1 MNLII
6 DIGNSVA
13 KLALFHQNELID
25 VFYDSNQSLD
35 TLSTICSQ
43 YSIERS
49 ILSTVINLNNTILE
63 QLKTLKCKLLQIDY
77 QTVLPIK
84 ILYQTPQTLG
94 SDRIAAVV
102 GAQTLKPRKDI
113 LVIDAGTCL
122 TYEFIDAQGNYYG
135 GNIAPG
141 KAMRLKALHSYTAK
155 LPLIEAEGDTPEL
168 GYNTETAIRSGVIK
182 GMEFEINGYITHLQ
196 KKYPGLLVFLTGGD
210 EFSFDT
216 NLKNIIFADKFLV
229 LKGLNRI
236 LEYNDKI

>member
-6 DIGNSVA
+6 DIGNSAA

-25 VFYDSNQSLD
+25 IFYDSNQSLN
-35 TLSTICSQ
+35 LLPVICRQ
-43 YSIERS
+43 YPIEKG
-49 ILSTVINLNNTILE
+49 ILSTVIYLSDMIET
-63 QLKTLKCKLLQIDY
+63 QLKTLDFKILRVSNR
-77 QTVLPIK
+77 TALPIK
-84 ILYQTPQTLG
+84 ILYETPETLG

-102 GAQTLKPRKDI
+102 GAQLLQPGKDL

-122 TYEFIDAQGNYYG
+122 TYEFIDAQGNYHG

-141 KAMRLKALHSYTAK
+141 KLMRFKALHSYTAK
-155 LPLIEAEGDTPEL
+155 LPLIEAEGNIPEL

-182 GMEFEINGYITHLQ
+182 GMELEISGYITHLQ
-196 KKYPGLLVFLTGGD
+196 KKYPELLVFLTGGD

>member
-13 KLALFHQNELID
+13 KLALFHQYKLID

-35 TLSTICSQ
+35 TLPALCRQ
-43 YSIERS
+43 YSIEKG
-49 ILSTVINLNNTILE
+49 ILSTVIPLSDAIKE
-63 QLKTLKCKLLQIDY
+63 QLKTLEFEWIQVSH
-77 QTVLPIK
+77 QTALPIK

-102 GAQTLKPRKDI
+102 GAQTLQPGKDI
-113 LVIDAGTCL
+113 LIIDAGTCL
-122 TYEFIDAQGNYYG
+122 TYEFVDAEGNYYG

-141 KAMRLKALHSYTAK
+141 KLMRLKALHAYTAK
-155 LPLIEAEGDTPEL
+155 LPLIEAEGSTPDL
-168 GYNTETAIRSGVIK
+168 GYDTETAIRSGVIK

-196 KKYPGLLVFLTGGD
+196 KKYPQLLVFLTGGD

>member
-6 DIGNSVA
+6 DIGNSAA
-13 KLALFHQNELID
+13 KLALFHRNELID
-25 VFYDSNQSLD
+25 VYYDSTPSLD
-35 TLSTICSQ
+35 TLPAICRE
-43 YSIERS
+43 YPIERG
-49 ILSTVINLNNTILE
+49 ILSTVINLNDAMEE
-63 QLKTLKCKLLQIDY
+63 QLKALKFELLQVDY
-77 QTVLPIK
+77 RTALPIK
-84 ILYQTPQTLG
+84 IQYQTPQTLG

-102 GAQTLKPRKDI
+102 GAQSQKPGKDI
-113 LVIDAGTCL
+113 LIIDAGTCL
-122 TYEFIDAQGNYYG
+122 TYEFVDARGNYYG

-141 KAMRLKALHSYTAK
+141 KMMRLKALHSYTAK

-168 GYNTETAIRSGVIK
+168 GYSTETAIRSGVIK
-182 GMEFEINGYITHLQ
+182 GMEFEINGYISHLR
-196 KKYPGLLVFLTGGD
+196 KKYPELLVFLTGGD

>member
-43 YSIERS
+43 YFIERS

>member
-1 MNLII
+1 VNLII